1 MWVSVTSI
9 NIQRNECLKGSM
21 SLFRKEAVSHQ
32 SERLTGAIT
41 LAQPLSIKLTVLIL
55 VSVAIAIVTFLFSA
69 EYSRKET
76 VRGFLMPNKGV
87 IKSFAN
93 QGGTIEKLWVKEGDK
108 VVKGQTLVTLLVQ
121 QSNGEGIDLSTQL
134 ADQLNTQE
142 NLLSDEIIQ
151 HQALKSQELLNLQ
164 NQKIASNNEKIALE
178 SQLLLV
184 QEKLTLLSEQQ
195 LDYNQLNK
203 SGYVSNL
210 EKERQQQTLLE
221 AKQEK
226 QNIARLLLQHKN
238 QLNQITFN
246 IKNIPQQYALRINS
260 LKRQKADLQRQ
271 LAQVASNYKYT
282 ITASNSGTVTGV
294 QVVEGETLSQSI
306 AQSKPLLHILPEGS
320 ELIAE
325 LLLPTRS
332 AGFIQVGNNTRLR
345 FDAFPYQR
353 FGFINS
359 EITRIDQTLI
369 SPNEIQL
376 PVTLQEPVYRLRA
389 KLNQQQMQAFGKAF
403 DLKSGMLFEA
413 DIMLEQRTLIEW
425 LLEPIYSLKGRVS

>member
-1 MWVSVTSI
+1 
-9 NIQRNECLKGSM
+9 M

-32 SERLTGAIT
+32 SERLTGDIT
-41 LAQPLSIKLTVLIL
+41 LAQPLSIKLTVFIL
-55 VSVAIAIVTFLFSA
+55 VSVAVAIVAFLFSA

-93 QGGTIEKLWVKEGDK
+93 QGGTIEKLWVQEGDN
-108 VVKGQTLVTLLVQ
+108 VLKGQSLVTIIVQ
-121 QSNGEGIDLSTQL
+121 QNNSNGIDLSTQL
-134 ADQLNTQE
+134 AEQLNAQA
-142 NLLSDEIIQ
+142 NLLIDEISQ
-151 HQALKSQELLNLQ
+151 HQALKTQELSNLHAQ
-164 NQKIASNNEKIALE
+164 NIALDNEKIALE
-178 SQLLLV
+178 DQLALAD
-184 QEKLTLLSEQQ
+184 EKLTLLSEQQ
-195 LDYNQLNK
+195 LDFNQLNK
-203 SGYVSNL
+203 NGYVSNL
-210 EKERQQQTLLE
+210 EKDRQQQALLE

-226 QNIARLLLQHKN
+226 QNIARLLLQQQN
-238 QLNQITFN
+238 QLNQVAFN
-246 IKNIPQQYALRINS
+246 IQNIPQQYTLRINN
-260 LKRQKADLQRQ
+260 LKRQQADLQRQ

-282 ITASNSGTVTGV
+282 ITASNNGIVTGI
-294 QVVEGETLSQSI
+294 QVVEGETLSPSK

-369 SPNEIQL
+369 SPNEVQL
-376 PVTLQEPVYRLRA
+376 PISLQEPVYRLRA
-389 KLNQQQMQAFGKAF
+389 KLDQQQMQAFGKAF

>member
-1 MWVSVTSI
+1 
-9 NIQRNECLKGSM
+9 M
-21 SLFRKEAVSHQ
+21 SLFRMEAVSHQ
-32 SERLTGAIT
+32 SERLKGAIT

-55 VSVAIAIVTFLFSA
+55 VSVAIAIVAFLFSA

-93 QGGTIEKLWVKEGDK
+93 QGGTIENLWVKEGDK
-108 VVKGQTLVTLLVQ
+108 VTKGQSLATILVQ
-121 QSNGEGIDLSTQL
+121 QSNSEAVDLSEQL
-134 ADQLNTQE
+134 ANQLNTQTS
-142 NLLSDEIIQ
+142 LLSDEITQ
-151 HQALKSQELLNLQ
+151 HQALKAQEILNLQ
-164 NQKIASNNEKIALE
+164 AQHTALESEQITLE
-178 SQLLLV
+178 SQLTLAE
-184 QEKLTLLSEQQ
+184 EKLALLNEQQ
-195 LDYNQLNK
+195 LDFNQLNK
-203 SGYVSNL
+203 SGYLSNL
-210 EKERQQQTLLE
+210 EKERQQQALLE

-226 QNIARLLLQHKN
+226 QNIARLLLQQKN
-238 QLNQITFN
+238 KLNQVTFN
-246 IKNIPQQYALRINS
+246 IKNIPQQYTLRINN

-282 ITASNSGTVTGV
+282 ITASNNGVVTGI
-294 QVVEGETLSQSI
+294 QVVEGETLSQSK

-353 FGFINS
+353 FGFIES
-359 EITRIDQTLI
+359 EITRIDQALI

-376 PVTLQEPVYRLRA
+376 PISLQEPVYRLRA
-389 KLNQQQMQAFGKAF
+389 KLNQQQMKAFGKAF

>member
-1 MWVSVTSI
+1 
-9 NIQRNECLKGSM
+9 M
-21 SLFRKEAVSHQ
+21 SLFRKEAISHQ
-32 SERLTGAIT
+32 NERLIGAIT

-55 VSVAIAIVTFLFSA
+55 VSVAVAIIAFLFSA

-108 VVKGQTLVTLLVQ
+108 VTKGQTLATLLVQ
-121 QSNGEGIDLSTQL
+121 QSNSEGVDLSTQL
-134 ADQLNTQE
+134 ADQLNNQA
-142 NLLSDEIIQ
+142 NLLSDEITQ
-151 HQALKSQELLNLQ
+151 HQALKVQETLNLHA
-164 NQKIASNNEKIALE
+164 QKIALKNEQIALE
-178 SQLLLV
+178 SQLILAE
-184 QEKLTLLSEQQ
+184 EKLTLLSEQQ
-195 LDYNQLNK
+195 LDFNQLNK
-203 SGYVSNL
+203 NGYLSNL
-210 EKERQQQTLLE
+210 DKERQQEALLE

-226 QNIARLLLQHKN
+226 QNIARLLLQ
-238 QLNQITFN
+238 QLNQLSQLAFN
-246 IKNIPQQYALRINS
+246 IKNIPQQYALRINN
-260 LKRQKADLQRQ
+260 LKRQQADLQRQ
-271 LAQVASNYKYT
+271 LAQVASDYKYT
-282 ITASNSGTVTGV
+282 ITASNNGVVTGI
-294 QVVEGETLSQSI
+294 QVVEGETLSQSK

-332 AGFIQVGNNTRLR
+332 AGFIQLGNSTRLR

-359 EITRIDQTLI
+359 VITRIDQALI

-376 PVTLQEPVYRLRA
+376 PISLQEPVYRLRA
-389 KLNQQQMQAFGKAF
+389 KLSQQQMQVFGKAF

-425 LLEPIYSLKGRVS
+425 LLEPIYSLRGRVS

>member
-1 MWVSVTSI
+1 
-9 NIQRNECLKGSM
+9 M
-21 SLFRKEAVSHQ
+21 SLFRMEAVSHQ
-32 SERLTGAIT
+32 SERLKGAIT

-55 VSVAIAIVTFLFSA
+55 VSVAIAIVAFLFSA

-93 QGGTIEKLWVKEGDK
+93 QGGTIENLWVKEGDK
-108 VVKGQTLVTLLVQ
+108 VTKGQSLATILVQ
-121 QSNGEGIDLSTQL
+121 QSNSEGVDLSEQL
-134 ADQLNTQE
+134 ANQLNTQTS
-142 NLLSDEIIQ
+142 LLSDEITQ
-151 HQALKSQELLNLQ
+151 HQALKAQEILNLQ
-164 NQKIASNNEKIALE
+164 AQHTALESEQIALE
-178 SQLLLV
+178 SQLTLAE
-184 QEKLTLLSEQQ
+184 EKLALLNEQQ
-195 LDYNQLNK
+195 LDFNQLNK
-203 SGYVSNL
+203 SGYLSNL
-210 EKERQQQTLLE
+210 EKERQQQALLE

-226 QNIARLLLQHKN
+226 QNIARLLLQQKN
-238 QLNQITFN
+238 KLNQVTFN
-246 IKNIPQQYALRINS
+246 IKNIPQQYTLRINN
-260 LKRQKADLQRQ
+260 LKRQQADLQRQ

-282 ITASNSGTVTGV
+282 ITASNNGVVTGI
-294 QVVEGETLSQSI
+294 QVVEGETLSQSK

-332 AGFIQVGNNTRLR
+332 AGFIQVGNDTRLR

-353 FGFINS
+353 FGFIES
-359 EITRIDQTLI
+359 EITRIDQALI

-376 PVTLQEPVYRLRA
+376 PISLQEPVYRLRA
-389 KLNQQQMQAFGKAF
+389 KLNQQQMKAFGKAF